1 MLMICA
7 LSGRARARVVRRYAV
22 IAGQSLSDSVF
33 ELGLTGSSP
42 GPHND
47 AHIKYTNSTF
57 SRRFLRRAR
66 RLALGLR
73 ARGGDVRAGAWPACL
88 VSASRPRARRHTTAR
103 RPRGAR
109 GPGVAA
115 VAAIRGPPSHPR
127 DPPGSNP
134 RRRLR
139 PLISQ
144 PKFSC
149 ARCNEATA
157 LVRARSDMMQ
167 DSEYMADPLSGRG
180 RSSRSPLRHRDCER
194 LLAALQPP
202 RVWLASLGL
211 ELAVACGSQSFNRL
225 FRCDPVL
232 GPVHTVNVQHWD
244 VVLVL

>member
-7 LSGRARARVVRRYAV
+7 LSGRARARVGRRYAV

-66 RLALGLR
+66 GRLALGLR

-109 GPGVAA
+109 GAGLPES
-115 VAAIRGPPSHPR
+115 RCR
-127 DPPGSNP
+127 RRRSNP
-134 RRRLR
+134 R
-139 PLISQ
+139 SAVA
-144 PKFSC
+144 S
-149 ARCNEATA
+149 
-157 LVRARSDMMQ
+157 ARSAGIE
-167 DSEYMADPLSGRG
+167 S
-180 RSSRSPLRHRDCER
+180 
-194 LLAALQPP
+194 
-202 RVWLASLGL
+202 
-211 ELAVACGSQSFNRL
+211 
-225 FRCDPVL
+225 
-232 GPVHTVNVQHWD
+232 T
-244 VVLVL
+244 

>member
-66 RLALGLR
+66 AGWRWGCVRVAATCVLGRGPRVSSRRLAR
-73 ARGGDVRAGAWPACL
+73 ARGGTQLRADPAAPGVP
-88 VSASRPRARRHTTAR
+88 VSRS
-103 RPRGAR
+103 
-109 GPGVAA
+109 PGVAA

-202 RVWLASLGL
+202 RVLLASLGL
-211 ELAVACGSQSFNRL
+211 ELAVACDSQCFNRL
-225 FRCDPVL
+225 FHCDP
-232 GPVHTVNVQHWD
+232 GS
-244 VVLVL
+244 